1 VSNYDTGPWHD
12 LFVATA
18 GAGAALAGLVFV
30 AVSINVSQILRLQ
43 GVPER
48 GLQTVLL
55 LLASVVVSVF
65 GLMPQPTMA
74 LAIETASVGS
84 ALLAFF
90 AVSLRP
96 VLAGAQGHASWIASR
111 LLTLLPGSVTYVVGG
126 ISLLIGQG
134 GGLAW
139 LVAGIIGAFLGAI
152 VNAWVLLVEIL
163 R

>member
-1 VSNYDTGPWHD
+1 VSNYTTEPWHD

-30 AVSINVSQILRLQ
+30 AVSINVSQILRLE

-55 LLASVVVSVF
+55 LMASVVVSVF
-65 GLMPQPTMA
+65 GLVPQPVTA
-74 LAIETASVGS
+74 LAVEVVGVGA
-84 ALLAFF
+84 ALLAFLAF
-90 AVSLRP
+90 SMRA
-96 VLAGAQGHASWIASR
+96 VLAGTRGHPTWIASR
-111 LLTLLPGSVTYVVGG
+111 VLTLLPGSVTYVVGG
-126 ISLLIGQG
+126 VSLLVGQG

-139 LVAGIIGAFLGAI
+139 LVAGIVGAFLGAI

>member
-1 VSNYDTGPWHD
+1 MSNYDTEAWHD
-12 LFVATA
+12 LFVATT

-30 AVSINVSQILRLQ
+30 AVSINIAQILKLA

-55 LLASVVVSVF
+55 LMASVVVSVF
-65 GLMPQPTMA
+65 GLVPQPTRA
-74 LAIETASVGS
+74 LAVEAVAVGS
-84 ALLAFF
+84 ALLVFF
-90 AVSLRP
+90 ARSVRP
-96 VLAGAQGHASWIASR
+96 VLAGAYGRPSWIASR
-111 LLTLLPGSVTYVVGG
+111 LLVLLPGSVAYVVGG
-126 ISLLIGQG
+126 ISLLIGWG

-139 LVAGIIGAFLGAI
+139 LVVGIVGAFLGAM

>member
-1 VSNYDTGPWHD
+1 VSNYDAEPWHE

-30 AVSINVSQILRLQ
+30 AVSINIAQILQLR
-43 GVPER
+43 GAPER

-55 LLASVVVSVF
+55 LLGSVVVSVF
-65 GLMPQPTMA
+65 GLVPQPTTA
-74 LAIETASVGS
+74 LAVETVGLGA

-90 AVSLRP
+90 AVSSRQ
-96 VLAGAQGHASWIASR
+96 VFAGTQGHPWWIASR
-111 LLTLLPGSVTYVVGG
+111 LLTLLPGSAAYVVGG
-126 ISLLIGQG
+126 ISLLIGWG

-139 LVAGIIGAFLGAI
+139 FVAGIVSAFLGAI

>member
-1 VSNYDTGPWHD
+1 VSNYDTEPWHD

-30 AVSINVSQILRLQ
+30 AVSINISQILRLQ

-84 ALLAFF
+84 ALLVFF

-96 VLAGAQGHASWIASR
+96 VLAGAQGHASWIAAR